1 MDNETEIYM
10 QYEGLIYKIAKMFY
24 GVELAD
30 LFQAGSVGLIKA
42 IRNYKPEIGTPF
54 KNYAYMHIFGEMHE
68 LVNKSRDIKLSKAYL
83 QLYKN
88 IQIAKSELMN
98 RLYREPTINEL
109 SDYTKYDEGLIVEV
123 MTLTTQMLS
132 LDNEKQ
138 NIDGDGIAIIDTIG
152 ETPDYDSKIL
162 IEDSLQTLEPIEQ
175 DVIKIRYFEDLTQ
188 METAEK
194 LGISQVKVSRIENR
208 GKQKIKEYIAA

>member
-10 QYEGLIYKIAKMFY
+10 QYEALIYKVAKAFY

-42 IRNYKPEIGTPF
+42 IRNYKPENGTSF
-54 KNYAYMHIFGEMHE
+54 KNYAYMHIFGEMYE

-88 IQIAKSELMN
+88 IQIARSELIN
-98 RLYREPTINEL
+98 TLYREPTIEEL
-109 SDYTKYDEGLIVEV
+109 AAFTKYDEGLIAEV
-123 MTLTTQMLS
+123 ITLTTQMLS

-138 NIDGDGIAIIDTIG
+138 NLDGDGIAIIDTIG

-162 IEDSLQTLEPIEQ
+162 IEDSLQILEPIEQ